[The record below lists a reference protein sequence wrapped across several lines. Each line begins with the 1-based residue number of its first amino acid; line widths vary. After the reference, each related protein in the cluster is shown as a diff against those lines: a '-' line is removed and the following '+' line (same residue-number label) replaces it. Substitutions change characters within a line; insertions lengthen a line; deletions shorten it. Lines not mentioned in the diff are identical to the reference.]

1 MCPVIIQPSA
11 LSLQHPAF
19 RLLPVPLAFALNDKL
34 LTTQNPSFYIDKES
48 DTGTGLC
55 CERYRVWA
63 ERRYKISSA
72 E

>member
-1 MCPVIIQPSA
+1 MFPVIIQPSA

-34 LTTQNPSFYIDKES
+34 LTTQNPSFYMDKES
-48 DTGTGLC
+48 DTGTGLY

-63 ERRYKISSA
+63 ERCYKISSA